1 MYHHRLVISYKG
13 TSYFG
18 WQDLGAD
25 EQKPTVQASIH
36 QILKKICKYQRCT
49 ISAASRT
56 DAGVHAQGQVAK
68 ITIPIEIESG
78 KLLLGMNSLLP
89 DDIRILQCEPC
100 AAEFNPNKD
109 CKSKEYHYYFCTD
122 PIYNP
127 VLSDIVTD
135 IVAHIPSKSHSNTA
149 VTDDIVSFDIV
160 PLDIELMQQACKLF
174 IGEHDFYSFA
184 RRDASISSTFRTIFS
199 CEILQAQASTFGN
212 NIYYLKIVGN
222 GFLKQ
227 MVRYIAG
234 ALFALG
240 RNQLSLSDIS
250 EALANHK
257 EEKISSRAKS
267 RGLHLIQIVYN

>member
-18 WQDLGAD
+18 WQDLGTGA
-25 EQKPTVQASIH
+25 QKPTIQASIH
-36 QILKKICKYQRCT
+36 QILKKICKYQSCT
-49 ISAASRT
+49 ISVASRT
-56 DAGVHAQGQVAK
+56 DAGVHAQGQVVK
-68 ITIPIEIESG
+68 ITIAIAIESE

-100 AAEFNPNKD
+100 AAEFNSNRD
-109 CKSKEYHYYFCTD
+109 SKSKEYHYYFCTD

-127 VLSDIVTD
+127 VLND
-135 IVAHIPSKSHSNTA
+135 IVAHIPSISKASATQ
-149 VTDDIVSFDIV
+149 
-160 PLDIELMQQACKLF
+160 PLDIELMQRACKLF
-174 IGEHDFYSFA
+174 IGEHDFYNFA
-184 RRDASISSTFRTIFS
+184 SRDASISSTFRTIFS
-199 CEILQAQASTFGN
+199 CEIFQAQPSTFGN
-212 NIYYLKIVGN
+212 KIYYLKIVGN

-250 EALANHK
+250 EALVNHK

-267 RGLHLIQIVYN
+267 RGLHLIQICY